1 MWVLLKLILAAVLIS
16 QLVAGT
22 VINVDEQHGISNI
35 SCCPSSS
42 ESACKTLTLA
52 LECVQN
58 VSLTTPVSLI
68 VSEGNYTLTNDSRLT
83 VIKERTGGF
92 AITGNCSTAGPCVE
106 IECEKGAGLSFI
118 KSDGIKLENFVITGC
133 GFPNNSTSKDFSSDD
148 PCFQEVTS
156 TLYFLLCHT
165 VTISHVTVQETEGT
179 GVVMYSTVG
188 VNTITNSNFTSNK
201 PLTLNDSETISGG
214 AETSGGGGVYIEFAY
229 CYPGNTSCFNG
240 TPNIP
245 DDYTR
250 DSTYT
255 ISDCLFSDNF
265 ASVADETQ
273 FTYILLQKWNH
284 LAFGRGGGLSM
295 FFKGNATN
303 NSVNI
308 IENCEFSNNT
318 ALWGGGLFVE
328 TLDWSNNNSVSVSN

>member
-1 MWVLLKLILAAVLIS
+1 MNYIFSLTVIGAVADTEREREKFESQSIMWVLLKLILAAVLIS

-42 ESACKTLTLA
+42 ESATSPCKTLTLA

-58 VSLTTPVSLI
+58 ISLTTPVSLI

-92 AITGNCSTAGPCVE
+92 AITGNCYTTEPCVE

-179 GVVMYSTVG
+179 GVVMYSAVG

-214 AETSGGGGVYIEFAY
+214 GGVYIEFAY
-229 CYPGNTSCFNG
+229 FYPGNTSCFNG
-240 TPNIP
+240 PANIP

-255 ISDCLFSDNF
+255 VSDCHFSDNF
-265 ASVADETQ
+265 ASAQDTHQ
-273 FTYILLQKWNH
+273 FIPQKSNNM
-284 LAFGRGGGLSM
+284 AFG
-295 FFKGNATN
+295 
-303 NSVNI
+303 
-308 IENCEFSNNT
+308 
-318 ALWGGGLFVE
+318 
-328 TLDWSNNNSVSVSN
+328 